1 MSNQFFNNGGDDV
14 TRRRIAGSVEAVG
27 KKVPT
32 LMIIHGRSI
41 GDRFILD
48 KPSITLGRIPENDIE
63 INDPMIS
70 RRHIRIL
77 RESGDKFMLIDLK
90 TTNGTYLNDEQ
101 VLEAELSDGDRIK
114 VGETVLR
121 FSFQD
126 EVDIRYMDEI
136 RALIHLDNL
145 TGLLC
150 KRTFDYELDKVLFDY
165 RDRGEPL
172 SVAMMDL
179 DFFKNVNDT
188 YGHNTGSY
196 VISRVGE
203 LIRKVVSDKGVA
215 GRFGGEEF
223 IAFFPGQDR
232 EQAWVLCNKL
242 RREMEDATFYYDEAS
257 IKITISIGISEYPRD
272 GSDSKILVEKA
283 DEALY
288 QAKAR
293 GRNQVCIHG
302 IEDASF
308 KEKEP

>member
-1 MSNQFFNNGGDDV
+1 MSDQFSNSDGNDK
-14 TRRRIAGSVEAVG
+14 TRRRITGPVEAIG

-41 GDRFILD
+41 GDRYILD

-63 INDPMIS
+63 ISDPMIS
-70 RRHIRIL
+70 RHHFRIV
-77 RESGDKFMLIDLK
+77 RESVDRLVLIDLK
-90 TTNGTYLNDEQ
+90 TTNGTYLNDQ
-101 VLEAELSDGDRIK
+101 HVFEAVLSDGDRIK

-121 FSFQD
+121 FSYHD

-136 RALIHLDNL
+136 RAMIHLDNL

-188 YGHNTGSY
+188 HGHNTGSY
-196 VISRVGE
+196 IISRIGE
-203 LIRKVVSDKGVA
+203 LIRKVVADKGVA

-242 RREMEDATFYYDEAS
+242 RRELEDSTFYYDGAS

-272 GSDSKILVEKA
+272 GNDPKTLVKKA
-283 DEALY
+283 DQALY
-288 QAKAR
+288 QAKGN
-293 GRNQVCIHG
+293 GRNKVCIYG
-302 IEDASF
+302 IEDVPF
-308 KEKEP
+308 KEEEP